1 MGIDIDAVIIRA
13 GQLKQYMYWL
23 GAARKRLVGCKTQLD
38 ANWVGK
44 DAYYIGLMVDEL
56 AVELKKIYLELEDIR
71 LDIIREAEKP
81 EWRENG

>member
-23 GAARKRLVGCKTQLD
+23 ETARKRLAGYKTQLD

-44 DAYYIGLMVDEL
+44 DAYYIGLAIDEL
-56 AVELKKIYLELEDIR
+56 AAELKKIYLELEDIH

-81 EWRENG
+81 EWRENE